1 MRISIIEKI
10 KGGSLQYNDLT
21 AADYITIKHLVAF
34 ISSSSASGKAAT
46 DQRKWDRQ
54 FSSAVSYQ
62 LEFGHLH
69 VPPRGPLKSL
79 SKWLIN
85 QRSYKNSDPPSLLPK
100 REVALTD
107 LGFVWN
113 VSELKWNRKMKSIFK
128 FFDTAYN
135 SDTNLRQK
143 EVQGLLME
151 GYNSDTE
158 VVKIGHEIQKLRLRI
173 LHQCNL
179 VRDYLPRVHNDRK
192 IRNQHLN
199 NKPPD
204 LNRRQIQDLIANNFC
219 MGIGVQKIS
228 LNFFLTRQSIC
239 YPIIGIKKYAHTR
252 TF

>member
-10 KGGSLQYNDLT
+10 KGGSLLYNDLT
-21 AADYITIKHLVAF
+21 AADYITVKHLVTF
-34 ISSSSASGKAAT
+34 LSSSTDSSRAAI

-107 LGFVWN
+107 LGLVWN
-113 VSELKWNRKMKSIFK
+113 LSELKWNRKMKSIFK

-143 EVQGLLME
+143 VVRGLLIE
-151 GYNSDTE
+151 GYDSDTE
-158 VVKIGHEIQKLRLRI
+158 VVKIGNEIQRLRLRI

-179 VRDYLPRVHNDRK
+179 VKDYLPRVHNDRK
-192 IRNQHLN
+192 IRNQHLT

-204 LNRRQIQDLIANNFC
+204 LNRSQIQDLITNNFC

-228 LNFFLTRQSIC
+228 LKFFLTRQPIC
-239 YPIIGIKKYAHTR
+239 YNFVDETN
-252 TF
+252 FV

>member
-21 AADYITIKHLVAF
+21 AADYITIKHLVTF
-34 ISSSSASGKAAT
+34 LSSSTETGRAAS

-62 LEFGHLH
+62 VKFGHLH
-69 VPPRGPLKSL
+69 VPRIGHLKPLNY
-79 SKWLIN
+79 WLYK
-85 QRSYKNSDPPSLLPK
+85 QRFLKNSDPPSLLPK

-135 SDTNLRQK
+135 SDTHLRQK
-143 EVQGLLME
+143 EIRGLLIE
-151 GYNSDTE
+151 GYDSDTE
-158 VVKIGHEIQKLRLRI
+158 PVKIGLDVQRLRLRI

-179 VRDYLPRVHNDRK
+179 VRDSLPRVHNNHK
-192 IRNQHLN
+192 IRNHHLMN
-199 NKPPD
+199 TPPD

-228 LNFFLTRQSIC
+228 LKFFLTRQPIC
-239 YPIIGIKKYAHTR
+239 YNVVDETN
-252 TF
+252 FV

>member
-10 KGGSLQYNDLT
+10 KGGSLLYNDLT
-21 AADYITIKHLVAF
+21 AADYITVKHLVTF
-34 ISSSSASGKAAT
+34 LSSSTDSSRAAI

-113 VSELKWNRKMKSIFK
+113 LSQLKWNRKMKSIFK

-135 SDTNLRQK
+135 SDTHLRQK
-143 EVQGLLME
+143 QVQGLLIE
-151 GYNSDTE
+151 GYDSDNE
-158 VVKIGHEIQKLRLRI
+158 VVKIGKEIQKLRLRI

-179 VRDYLPRVHNDRK
+179 NPVYQPREHNNHR
-192 IRNQHLN
+192 IRNHHLN
-199 NKPPD
+199 STPPD
-204 LNRRQIQDLIANNFC
+204 LNQRQIQDLIANNFR
-219 MGIGVQKIS
+219 MSIEVS
-228 LNFFLTRQSIC
+228 LKFFLTRQPIC
-239 YPIIGIKKYAHTR
+239 YNFVDETN
-252 TF
+252 FV